1 MASSLKPLSSTC
13 TLKSSQSHY
22 NGGGAAG
29 GRTGGVTSCTALSL
43 ASDGFGGIVGAARL
57 VACSSSDSVVPE
69 REAPNYDR
77 TMKSTDLSTAVS
89 ITCARSRLNIG
100 LSHTV
105 RIRWAGARRCR
116 RYTEDSRNHSAAHRN
131 FGHYYRLCIK
141 YTQTQVMLNG
151 LRLETIDGDRLSVMS
166 AAPRRCPCSVSLC

>member
-1 MASSLKPLSSTC
+1 MFKSAQMTKPKWSQHCRPQPLLLVSSTPARLIADSPC
-13 TLKSSQSHY
+13 NRTMSGSSEGVLYQQLR
-22 NGGGAAG
+22 GARA
-29 GRTGGVTSCTALSL
+29 VTPTAQPV
-43 ASDGFGGIVGAARL
+43 DGFGGIVGAARL

-77 TMKSTDLSTAVS
+77 TMKSADLSTAVS

-116 RYTEDSRNHSAAHRN
+116 RYTEDTVESA
-131 FGHYYRLCIK
+131 
-141 YTQTQVMLNG
+141 
-151 LRLETIDGDRLSVMS
+151 
-166 AAPRRCPCSVSLC
+166 